1 MSAPAVTVDAGTASH
16 ERLLLRERG
25 EGWAGAL
32 AMVPM
37 VAGLAPFALVLG
49 SAIAEHATPV
59 AGLAGVWPIF
69 SGSAHLLV
77 LQVVDEGGGAPLA
90 IASGLLVNARV
101 GVYSASLAARWRG
114 QPSWFRVV
122 AAALLIDPTWALAE
136 ERSSRPGSA
145 ADHRRYYLGA
155 GLTLGVGWA
164 VMVTAGMVVGH
175 RFGGAYGLGLD
186 LAVPLCLV
194 TLLGPRLGGR
204 SDASV
209 VATAGL
215 VAAMTAGWPPGTGL
229 LLGIG
234 AGVAVGGLT
243 DRGRR

>member
-1 MSAPAVTVDAGTASH
+1 
-16 ERLLLRERG
+16 
-25 EGWAGAL
+25 
-32 AMVPM
+32 M

-49 SAIAEHATPV
+49 SEIAEHATPV
-59 AGLAGVWPIF
+59 AGWAGIWPIF
-69 SGSAHLLV
+69 SGSAHLIV

-101 GVYSASLAARWRG
+101 GVYSATLAARWRG

-145 ADHRRYYLGA
+145 TDHRRYYLGA
-155 GLTLGVGWA
+155 GLTLGAGWA
-164 VMVTAGMVVGH
+164 MMVITGVLVGH
-175 RFGGAYGLGLD
+175 RFGEAFGLD
-186 LAVPLCLV
+186 LAMPLCLV
-194 TLLGPRLGGR
+194 AMVGPRLGRR

-215 VAAMTAGWPPGTGL
+215 VAAMTGDGLPGQGSCSPSGPASRLAGSPTGDGDDDL
-229 LLGIG
+229 DRRCRRGPRQLRPSVAPH
-234 AGVAVGGLT
+234 AGG
-243 DRGRR
+243 

>member
-1 MSAPAVTVDAGTASH
+1 MSVLVGTAH
-16 ERLLLRERG
+16 QGRLGLRTRG
-25 EGWAGAL
+25 EGWAGVL
-32 AMVPM
+32 AMLPM

-59 AGLAGVWPIF
+59 AGWAGIWPIF
-69 SGSAHLLV
+69 SGSAHLIV
-77 LQVVDEGGGAPLA
+77 LQVVDQGGGAPLA

-122 AAALLIDPTWALAE
+122 APALLIDPTWALAE

-145 ADHRRYYLGA
+145 TDHRRYCLGA
-155 GLTLGVGWA
+155 GLTLGAGWA
-164 VMVTAGMVVGH
+164 LMVTAGVLVGH
-175 RFGGAYGLGLD
+175 QFGEAFGLD
-186 LAVPLCLV
+186 LALPLCLV
-194 TLLGPRLGGR
+194 ALIGPRLGRR

-215 VAAMTAGWPPGTGL
+215 VAAMAGGWPPGVGL
-229 LLGIG
+229 LLAIG

-243 DRGRR
+243 DGGRR